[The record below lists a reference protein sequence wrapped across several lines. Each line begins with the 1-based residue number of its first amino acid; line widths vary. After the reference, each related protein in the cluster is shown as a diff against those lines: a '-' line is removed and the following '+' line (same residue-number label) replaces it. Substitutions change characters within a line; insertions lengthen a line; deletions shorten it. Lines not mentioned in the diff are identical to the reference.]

1 MIDSPV
7 VGSKYFMIY
16 LTEYFHQSIETLCLL
31 YPITQINMLKVGE
44 EREGNQV
51 TDHQR
56 NQLIGFFCI
65 PFITPKYVT
74 LFRRV

>member
-1 MIDSPV
+1 MIDSSV
-7 VGSKYFMIY
+7 VGSKYLMIY

-56 NQLIGFFCI
+56 NQLIGFFLHT
-65 PFITPKYVT
+65 FHYPKICD
-74 LFRRV
+74 LI